1 MLRRW
6 LNLRGRKAQRQ
17 HNMVGK
23 LIEKVVRYLTE
34 SSAYFAEEVR
44 NAEYQIQS
52 LQGYKDNLQNTI
64 DSNNE
69 LKKAVATLIT
79 EKEAE

>member
-1 MLRRW
+1 
-6 LNLRGRKAQRQ
+6 
-17 HNMVGK
+17 MVGK

-52 LQGYKDNLQNTI
+52 LQGYKDNLQSTI
-64 DSNNE
+64 DSNND

-79 EKEAE
+79 EKEKAE